1 MESLPNAN
9 CFYKL
14 IRAIFCIHLWMFCQH
29 FTTLLKF
36 LNVWIIH
43 IFLLSF
49 LVWLSRNLCLFSVFI
64 FCLFQCEVW
73 GNLGSYKMAWIVW
86 PVYSAEMAPFTSI
99 ALPWGDQR
107 SQGESFFVHKAFRII
122 FYLFLKWLDSF
133 FLENLDIICLKLST
147 ANFFKSNG
155 QE

>member
-14 IRAIFCIHLWMFCQH
+14 IRAIFCVHLWMFCQH
-29 FTTLLKF
+29 FTTLLKL

-49 LVWLSRNLCLFSVFI
+49 LVGLSRDLCFFSVFI

-73 GNLGSYKMAWIVW
+73 GNLGSYKDGV
-86 PVYSAEMAPFTSI
+86 SSTTSI
-99 ALPWGDQR
+99 LCWDGPFHLDCPAWRRSEVSGR
-107 SQGESFFVHKAFRII
+107 EFFCSQGFQDHILSFPQVARFF
-122 FYLFLKWLDSF
+122 FSWEFGDNLFKTF
-133 FLENLDIICLKLST
+133 HC
-147 ANFFKSNG
+147 
-155 QE
+155 